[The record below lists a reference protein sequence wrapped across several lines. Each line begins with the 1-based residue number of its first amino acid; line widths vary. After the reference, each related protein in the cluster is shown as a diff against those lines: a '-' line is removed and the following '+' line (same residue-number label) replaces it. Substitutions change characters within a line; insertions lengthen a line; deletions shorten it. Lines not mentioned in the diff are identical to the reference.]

1 MVELITVLK
10 VRPLATESITRP
22 TDILGLYGVAAGVLE
37 DAEKKTFPSK
47 PAITA
52 TSRGLA

>member
-37 DAEKKTFPSK
+37 DVGELTFPSK